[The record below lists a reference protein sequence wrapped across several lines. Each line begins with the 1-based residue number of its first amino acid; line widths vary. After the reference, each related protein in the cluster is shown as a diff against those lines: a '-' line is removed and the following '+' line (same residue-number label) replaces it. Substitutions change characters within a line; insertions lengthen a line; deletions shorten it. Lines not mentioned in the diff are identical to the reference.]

1 MASLM
6 GKDSWSGGGGSGWG
20 SVVSS
25 LVGGISSYFSGGAGG
40 VNVDTW
46 GGIAGGLMSGWSK
59 GGTFDSPSL
68 SAHSNSVVTKPTFFA
83 FASGAGVMGEAG
95 PEAILP
101 LSRNSKGELGIK
113 SDSSSVKEKGRT
125 THVHHWNVHALDARS
140 FHAYLMQN
148 RESVASAM
156 GSLISDNSPA
166 RRMG

>member
-1 MASLM
+1 
-6 GKDSWSGGGGSGWG
+6 
-20 SVVSS
+20 
-25 LVGGISSYFSGGAGG
+25 
-40 VNVDTW
+40 
-46 GGIAGGLMSGWSK
+46 MSGWSK